1 MANVRSKVGVPVA
14 SDFGYM
20 DVIGDGTPV
29 VVNVSTGIA
38 YVLSSAG
45 VVTSLAGG
53 SGSVT
58 SVAQSFTGGLI
69 SVAGSPI
76 TTSGTLALTVAGT
89 SGGVPY
95 FSSGTAWASSGALTA
110 SALVLG
116 GGAAAAPATPLGL
129 GTTITVL
136 HGNAGGAPT
145 WGAVS
150 LTADVTG
157 VLLAA
162 NGGTGTSA
170 PSGTYTPTLTNVAN
184 IAASTAYECQYMRV
198 GSVVTVSGKVD
209 IDPTLTATSTQ
220 LGISLPVASNFGA
233 AEDCAGVAFAPAISG
248 MGAAIIADTT
258 NDRAQ
263 LQYLSSD
270 ITNQAMYFSFSYQVI

>member
-1 MANVRSKVGVPVA
+1 
-14 SDFGYM
+14 M